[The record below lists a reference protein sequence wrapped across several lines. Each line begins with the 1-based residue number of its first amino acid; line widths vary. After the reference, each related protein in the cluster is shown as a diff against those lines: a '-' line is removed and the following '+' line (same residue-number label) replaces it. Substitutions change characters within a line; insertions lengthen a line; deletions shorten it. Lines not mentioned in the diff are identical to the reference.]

1 MPSRLAVVRAVAA
14 ALGTA
19 RTEHEVGEALLNALA
34 EHLGAVTA
42 SIWLVEGDDLV
53 LVRSRNADPET
64 IAQFAPTHLSDD
76 LPGPEVVHT
85 GEALFVSSRPELNRR
100 WPLLADIAS
109 ASNALVLLPLAGPD
123 AVIGVISVGFDDAR
137 EFDEQDRVAFLA
149 IADQCAIA
157 LDRARLYEAT
167 RADAAANELLA
178 RVSEAGGGSDWRHI
192 ARRISEVC
200 TEQFVDSCSIT
211 VREGVLL
218 RRVAASSRSYPE
230 LSADVVDRFPIP
242 VSSPLPTAT
251 AIRTGRPVRIP
262 APDGSEAAG
271 VVRAAE
277 LRGRVAQVRF
287 GDSWLIPLYDGP
299 DTFGVMGFA
308 TPVDEAMSPEMVEL
322 AERVAERASALIRS
336 ASEFARHR
344 AAVDALYHVLLPAE
358 VPDVPG
364 WEVGACYVPFTA
376 SPTVG
381 GDWWDG
387 LVLPDGRLALTVGDV
402 AGHGVPAVAVM
413 GQLRNTL
420 RSHLVAGLDPAETL
434 AELSSLLDWTDRDAH
449 ATAVAVVAD
458 PATGELVWASAGHP
472 PPLVSS
478 PGGNPRWLDV
488 PAAAPLG
495 AVPRDRPHPYRN
507 YSDHLA
513 PGETLHLYSDGL
525 VEGRRRDIDTGL
537 ELLAAAASR
546 ARTDTAT
553 QVHCEGLVAELVHA
567 VEGVEDD
574 VCLVIAHRL
583 GAWT

>member
-19 RTEHEVGEALLNALA
+19 RTEHEVGDAVLNAVA
-34 EHLGAVTA
+34 EHLSAVTA
-42 SIWLVEGDDLV
+42 TIWLVQGDDLV
-53 LVRSRNADPET
+53 LAHSRNADPVVLERLPRVALT
-64 IAQFAPTHLSDD
+64 DDVPGAEVIRTREACFFSSRTELDVRWPHLAD
-76 LPGPEVVHT
+76 LPSP
-85 GEALFVSSRPELNRR
+85 
-100 WPLLADIAS
+100 
-109 ASNALVLLPLAGPD
+109 SNALVVLPLAN
-123 AVIGVISVGFDDAR
+123 AESVAGVVSFGFRDAR

-157 LDRARLYEAT
+157 LDRAQLYEAA

-178 RVSEAGGGSDWRHI
+178 LVSEAGGGSDWRHI

-218 RRVAASSRSYPE
+218 RRVAASSRSCPE
-230 LSADVVDRFPIP
+230 LPAGVVDRFPTP
-242 VSSPLPTAT
+242 VSSPSPIAT
-251 AIRTGRPVRIP
+251 ALRTGHPVRVP
-262 APDGSEAAG
+262 SADGSAHVGALST
-271 VVRAAE
+271 AE
-277 LRGRVAQVRF
+277 PRDRVAQVRF
-287 GDSWLIPLYDGP
+287 GDSWLIPLFDGP

-308 TPVDEAMSPEMVEL
+308 TPADEVMSPDMMEL

-344 AAVDALYHVLLPAE
+344 AAVDALHHVLLPAE

-364 WEVGACYVPFTA
+364 WEVAACYVPFTA

-387 LVLPDGRLALTVGDV
+387 LVLPDGRVALTVGDV

-434 AELSSLLDWTDRDAH
+434 AELSSLLDWTDHDAH

-458 PATGELVWASAGHP
+458 PGTGELVWASAGHP
-472 PPLVSS
+472 PPLVTS
-478 PGGNPRWLDV
+478 PGGKPRWLDV

-495 AVPRDRPHPYRN
+495 AIPRDRPRPYRS
-507 YSDHLA
+507 YHDHLA

-546 ARTDTAT
+546 DQPGAAVQAR
-553 QVHCEGLVAELVHA
+553 CEGLVAELVH
-567 VEGVEDD
+567 EVEDD
-574 VCLVIAHRL
+574 VCLLIAHRL
-583 GAWT
+583 AEA

>member
-1 MPSRLAVVRAVAA
+1 VPSRLAVVRAVAA

-19 RTEHEVGEALLNALA
+19 RTEHEVGEALLTAVA

-42 SIWLVEGDDLV
+42 SIWLVQGEDLI
-53 LVRSRNADPET
+53 LVQSRNAHPVT
-64 IAQFAPTHLSDD
+64 LAHFAHTHLSDD

-85 GEALFVSSRPELNRR
+85 GEALFVSSRPELDSR
-100 WPLLADIAS
+100 WPKLTGMPS
-109 ASNALVLLPLAGPD
+109 ASNALVVLPLANTG
-123 AVIGVISVGFDDAR
+123 AVTGIISFGFDQAR
-137 EFDEQDRVAFLA
+137 QFDEQDRVALLA

-157 LDRARLYEAT
+157 LDRAQLYEAA

-200 TEQFVDSCSIT
+200 TEQFVDSCSIS

-218 RRVAASSRSYPE
+218 RRVAVSSHSYPE
-230 LSADVVDRFPIP
+230 LAEVVDRIP
-242 VSSPLPTAT
+242 TPLNAPTAPAT
-251 AIRTGRPVRIP
+251 AVRTGRPVRVP
-262 APDGSEAAG
+262 APTGPELAVGMPTAE
-271 VVRAAE
+271 VRE
-277 LRGRVAQVRF
+277 RIAQVQL
-287 GDSWLIPLYDGP
+287 GDSWLIPLFDGP
-299 DTFGVMGFA
+299 AAFGVMGFG
-308 TPVDEAMSPEMVEL
+308 TPVGEVMGPEMVTL
-322 AERVAERASALIRS
+322 AERVAERTSAMIRS

-344 AAVDALYHVLLPAE
+344 AAVDALHHVLLPAE

-387 LVLPDGRLALTVGDV
+387 LVLPDGRVALTVGDV

-413 GQLRNTL
+413 GQLRNTM
-420 RSHLVAGLDPAETL
+420 RSHLVAGLDPAESL
-434 AELSSLLDWTDRDAH
+434 AELSALLDWTDRAAH

-472 PPLVSS
+472 PPLVTS
-478 PGGNPRWLDV
+478 PGGKPRWLDV

-495 AVPRDRPHPYRN
+495 ALPRHRPHPYRN
-507 YSDHLA
+507 YHDHVA
-513 PGETLHLYSDGL
+513 PGEALHLYSDGL

-537 ELLAAAASR
+537 DRLAAAASR
-546 ARTDTAT
+546 HECGTAVQAR
-553 QVHCEGLVAELVHA
+553 CEELVAELVQEA
-567 VEGVEDD
+567 EDD
-574 VCLVIAHRL
+574 VCLLIAHRL
-583 GAWT
+583 GGGEA

>member
-19 RTEHEVGEALLNALA
+19 RTEHEVGAALLTAVA
-34 EHLGAVTA
+34 EQLGAVTA

-53 LVRSRNADPET
+53 LVQSRNASPVT
-64 IAQFAPTHLSDD
+64 VAAFGRMHLADD
-76 LPGPEVVHT
+76 LPGAWVVTT
-85 GEALFVSSRPELNRR
+85 GEALFVSSRPELDAR
-100 WPLLADIAS
+100 WPKLAGMPS
-109 ASNALVLLPLAGPD
+109 ASNAMVVLPLANTG
-123 AVIGVISVGFDDAR
+123 AVIGVISFGFGAAR

-157 LDRARLYEAT
+157 LDRAQLYEAA

-178 RVSEAGGGSDWRHI
+178 LVSEAGGGSDWRHI

-200 TEQFVDSCSIT
+200 TEQFVDSCSIY
-211 VREGVLL
+211 VGEGVLL

-230 LSADVVDRFPIP
+230 LSANVVDRFPTP
-242 VSSPLPTAT
+242 VSSPSPIAT
-251 AIRTGRPVRIP
+251 ALRAGHAVRVP
-262 APDGSEAAG
+262 APDGAAHVG
-271 VVRAAE
+271 ALSTPE
-277 LRGRVAQVRF
+277 LRDRVAQVRF
-287 GDSWLIPLYDGP
+287 GDSWLIPLFDGP

-308 TPVDEAMSPEMVEL
+308 TPVDEVMGPEMVVL

-344 AAVDALYHVLLPAE
+344 AAVDALHHVLLPAE

-364 WEVGACYVPFTA
+364 WEVAACYVPFTA

-387 LVLPDGRLALTVGDV
+387 LVLPDGRVALAVGDV

-434 AELSSLLDWTDRDAH
+434 AELSSLLDWTDHDAH

-458 PATGELVWASAGHP
+458 PGTGELVWASAGHP
-472 PPLVSS
+472 PPLVTS
-478 PGGNPRWLDV
+478 PGGRPRWLDV

-495 AVPRDRPHPYRN
+495 VIPRDRPRPYRS
-507 YSDHLA
+507 YHDHLA

-525 VEGRRRDIDTGL
+525 VEGRRQDIDTGL

-546 ARTDTAT
+546 DQPGTAAQAR
-553 QVHCEGLVAELVHA
+553 CEGLVAELVH
-567 VEGVEDD
+567 EVEDD
-574 VCLVIAHRL
+574 VCLLVAHRL
-583 GAWT
+583 AEAQA